1 MKQSK
6 QLTFIDLFAG
16 VGGFRMGMEKAGH
29 KCVGFCEFDKYARQ
43 SYKAIFNTENEV
55 ECMILRGSQTT
66 LFEDSDVW
74 TLSQEDFLTCDAFLI
89 EKIRH

>member
-6 QLTFIDLFAG
+6 QQTFIDLFAG

-29 KCVGFCEFDKYARQ
+29 KCVGFCEIDKYARQ

-55 ECMILRGSQTT
+55 EMHDITRISDDTIRGFGRVDIITGG
-66 LFEDSDVW
+66 FPCVR
-74 TLSQEDFLTCDAFLI
+74 CVPN
-89 EKIRH
+89 